1 MLLEKYF
8 MSLYFNKWLSLA
20 LLFLMGWANCANAQ
34 RARLVVAEGGLPQ
47 WKDAPSSAKENSRNI
62 LQRSVFFL
70 PLFGAVYKEKF
81 EALLPQIPKESLRG
95 IVIHNHGCGGM
106 WSLETNVAQ
115 FYYQQ
120 GFAVITPE
128 FVTRQ
133 GNKVGCPGGSEEE
146 MRQRSGERGRE
157 GIYQAIN
164 PARLASRGHE
174 VMSVVQWLKS
184 RTNLP
189 IIVSGHSEGCRTVY
203 SLHLN
208 DPQMVGGACIKQGLQ
223 KPFEH
228 TWRWNIEFPMWQS
241 LEEFD
246 PWVVFPEGTRVKD
259 VSFESRFT
267 QSPKNLTLVIVP
279 GKTHFPLN
287 HEAERASLRQWLNQR
302 VAVAHV
308 PGQNG
313 FNYEPALP
321 SIQEKL
327 KAAP

>member
-1 MLLEKYF
+1 MRTSCKGVIGFLLACC
-8 MSLYFNKWLSLA
+8 LA
-20 LLFLMGWANCANAQ
+20 FGATAQ
-34 RARLVVAEGGLPQ
+34 PQKPRLVVAEGGMPQ
-47 WKDAPSSAKENSRNI
+47 WQDAPAYAREHERNI

-81 EALLPQIPKESLRG
+81 EVLLTQMPKDSVRG

-106 WSLETNVAQ
+106 WGLETSVAQ

-120 GFAVITPE
+120 GFAVITSE

-133 GNKVGCPGGSEEE
+133 GNKVGCPGGSEDE

-164 PARLASRGHE
+164 PARLAARAHE
-174 VMSVVQWLKS
+174 VMAVVQWLKAL
-184 RTNLP
+184 TPLP

-208 DPQMVGGACIKQGLQ
+208 DPQIVGGACIKQGLQ
-223 KPFEH
+223 KSFEH
-228 TWRWNIEFPMWQS
+228 TWRWNAQVPMWQS

-246 PWVVFPEGTRVKD
+246 PWVVFPEGTRVQD
-259 VSFESRFT
+259 VSFEKRFT
-267 QSPKNLTLVIVP
+267 EAPQNLTLVIVP

-287 HEAERASLRQWLNQR
+287 QEAERSSLRQWLNQR
-302 VAVAHV
+302 VKLAHV
-308 PGQNG
+308 QGQNG
-313 FNYEPALP
+313 FNYENALP
-321 SIQEKL
+321 AIQDKF
-327 KAAP
+327 KSSP